1 MQREA
6 EAITRLRKIV
16 INANIPE
23 GCVRFKRL
31 VYSPFVHDVAT
42 LVLGTTFA
50 QAISIII
57 SPFLTRLY
65 RPEEFGFAA
74 TYAAYVAIFS
84 LIATLR
90 YELLIP
96 LPSSNIE
103 AANLLVLTLKICAAM
118 SLLFLPIILI
128 MDSVIVGLLGGR
140 ALGRWAYLLP
150 ISIFVAGIFNTF
162 QFWFNRIGKYKEMS
176 IVRLKN
182 SLFTSIANVLL
193 GLGGIH
199 GGLVFGALWGQIS
212 ASSYAL
218 YQILQKDR
226 AIFITSV
233 NWPNQRE
240 AMRKYLSFI
249 QHIVPSHL
257 IGTVAMQLPVF
268 MMSNAYS
275 LETVGFFSLAYR
287 MITLPTI
294 LVASAI
300 GDVYRQRAARDFNFK
315 GEFMDIYIKTL
326 ITTTLL
332 ALPFYSLLVLVGPDV
347 FAFMFGE
354 PWRVAGEYARILAIG
369 AFFQFVF
376 TPIDKGALI
385 VGAKRYIF
393 LWHLVRFLLLLG
405 LLIVT
410 TFGNIEVEI
419 ALCALVIINSTLYIT
434 DGIIGFKFARGG
446 FFKK

>member
-1 MQREA
+1 VQR

-16 INANIPE
+16 INANIPV
-23 GCVRFKRL
+23 GYFRLKRL

-42 LVLGTTFA
+42 LVLGTAFA

-74 TYAAYVAIFS
+74 TYTAYVAIFS
-84 LIATLR
+84 LIATFR
-90 YELLIP
+90 YELVIP
-96 LPSSNIE
+96 LPSSDIE
-103 AANLLVLTLKICAAM
+103 AANLVVLTLKICAAM
-118 SLLFLPIILI
+118 SLLFFPIILI
-128 MDSVIVGLLGGR
+128 MDRVIVGLLGGQ

-150 ISIFVAGIFNTF
+150 ISIFLAGVFNTF

-176 IVRLKN
+176 VVRLQN

-199 GGLVFGALWGQIS
+199 GGLVFGALLGQTS

-218 YQILQKDR
+218 YQICQKDS
-226 AIFITSV
+226 AIFTSV
-233 NWPNQRE
+233 NWSNQRE
-240 AMRKYLSFI
+240 ALRKYLSLI

-257 IGTVAMQLPVF
+257 IGTVAMQLPIF
-268 MMSNAYS
+268 IMSNAYS
-275 LETVGFFSLAYR
+275 LETAGFFSLAYR

-315 GEFMDIYIKTL
+315 GEFMGIYIKTL
-326 ITTTLL
+326 IATTLL
-332 ALPFYSLLVLVGPDV
+332 ALPFYLLLVLVGPDV
-347 FAFMFGE
+347 FALIFGE
-354 PWRVAGEYARILAIG
+354 SWRVAGEYARILAVG

-393 LWHLVRFLLLLG
+393 LWHLMRFMLLLG
-405 LLIVT
+405 LLMGT

-419 ALCALVIINSTLYIT
+419 TLCALVIINSTLYIA
-434 DGIIGFKFARGG
+434 DGIVGFKFARGV